1 MRIPGM
7 NKRGVH
13 TRIKIWGGR
22 FPAVPA
28 VAVVA
33 ALCICGVAGCGD
45 DHKERGIERPVVT
58 GVTVTVVGTTMTRE
72 VYEATGTV
80 RSERTSIV
88 ASRVLAVVTSLRVR
102 EGDTV
107 KSGQLLLTLD
117 DRDAAE
123 RLNAATQALEAARQ
137 NLGLAEATWRRYHG
151 LFEQKVIAGQ
161 EMDQIENRH
170 NVAKAE
176 YERARA
182 MAEEARTYLGFTR
195 ITSPGHGVVAEKRT
209 DAGSMAVPGIPLL
222 VIEGGG
228 GAHVEAA
235 VDEGLTSKIR
245 TGMPVEVT
253 IDALEERFQGKV
265 REILPAV
272 DPGSRTFLV
281 KIGLEDNRLRSGL
294 FARVG
299 FPAGTREKILV
310 PAGAIVRKGQLI
322 GVYVVDGERL
332 VTYRLIRTGPAS
344 AAGTE
349 VLSGLMP
356 GERIVTGG
364 IERAVDGG
372 IIGPEKGQ

>member
-1 MRIPGM
+1 MSE
-7 NKRGVH
+7 VS
-13 TRIKIWGGR
+13 TRVKAGGCKARR
-22 FPAVPA
+22 FSAVPA
-28 VAVVA
+28 MAVVV

-45 DHKERGIERPVVT
+45 KHGEGGIERPVVT
-58 GVTVTVVGTTMTRE
+58 GVAVRSVRTTMARE

-88 ASRVLAVVTSLRVR
+88 ASRVLAVVTSLHVR

-123 RLNAATQALEAARQ
+123 RLKAATQALESARQ
-137 NLGLAEATWRRYHG
+137 NLSLAEVTWSRYHG

-182 MAEEARTYLGFTR
+182 MVEEARTYLGFTR
-195 ITSPGHGVVAEKRT
+195 ITSPGDGVVAEKRT
-209 DAGSMAVPGIPLL
+209 DTGSMAVPGIPLL

-228 GAHVEAA
+228 GSHVEVA
-235 VDEGLTSKIR
+235 VDEGLTGEIR

-272 DPGSRTFLV
+272 DPASRTFLV
-281 KIGLEDNRLRSGL
+281 KIGLEGNRPRSGL
-294 FARVG
+294 FARVR
-299 FPAGTREKILV
+299 FPAGMRERILV
-310 PAGAIVRKGQLI
+310 PEGAIVRKGQLT
-322 GVYVVDGERL
+322 GVYVVDGKRL
-332 VTYRLIRTGPAS
+332 VTYRLIRTGSAS
-344 AAGTE
+344 ATGTE

-356 GERIVTGG
+356 GERIITGG

-372 IIGPEKGQ
+372 IMGSEKGQ

>member
-1 MRIPGM
+1 MSEAY
-7 NKRGVH
+7 
-13 TRIKIWGGR
+13 TRVKTGGGKAR
-22 FPAVPA
+22 QFPAVPA
-28 VAVVA
+28 MAVVV
-33 ALCICGVAGCGD
+33 ALCICGGAGCGD
-45 DHKERGIERPVVT
+45 KHGERGIERPVVT
-58 GVTVTVVGTTMTRE
+58 GVTVTNVGTTMARE

-88 ASRVLAVVTSLRVR
+88 ASRVLAVVTSLHVR

-123 RLNAATQALEAARQ
+123 RLNAATQALESARQ
-137 NLGLAEATWRRYHG
+137 NLGLAEVTWRRYHG

-176 YERARA
+176 YERSRA
-182 MAEEARTYLGFTR
+182 MAEEARTYLGFSR
-195 ITSPGHGVVAEKRT
+195 ITSPGDGVVAEKRT

-228 GAHVEAA
+228 GSHVEVA
-235 VDEGLTSKIR
+235 VDEGLTREIR

-253 IDALEERFQGKV
+253 IDALEKRFQGKV

-272 DPGSRTFLV
+272 DPASRTFLV
-281 KIGLEDNRLRSGL
+281 KIGLEGSRPRSGL
-294 FARVG
+294 FARVR

-310 PAGAIVRKGQLI
+310 PGSAIVRKGQLT
-322 GVYVVDGERL
+322 GVYVVDGKRL
-332 VTYRLIRTGPAS
+332 ITYRLIRTGSAS

-356 GERIVTGG
+356 GERIITGG
-364 IERAVDGG
+364 IERVVDGG
-372 IIGPEKGQ
+372 IFKEKSQ